1 MMTRSLFLLSLA
13 FCSVALTHAQVPPSS
28 SFNPRLE
35 TDTIHIGD
43 SDVLAE
49 VHGQVLMENKEG
61 KLVPAPTGVRIRSGA
76 WLLVRKGAWFV
87 IGTTTFG
94 PEHHGDRQVRFV
106 STARNAATT
115 RAPNLA
121 EANAEVH
128 ILQPSTQTEG
138 NCTLIQGSRGPIT
151 KCEKR

>member
-1 MMTRSLFLLSLA
+1 MNRSFFLFTLA
-13 FCSVALTHAQVPPSS
+13 LCTAALAHAQANPSS

-35 TDTIHIGD
+35 TDTVHIGD
-43 SDVLAE
+43 SDALVE

-61 KLVPAPTGVRIRSGA
+61 KLVPASPGIRIRSGA

-106 STARNAATT
+106 STARNPATA
-115 RAPNLA
+115 RVPNLA
-121 EANAEVH
+121 ETDAKVH
-128 ILQPSTQTEG
+128 VLQPPTQTEG
-138 NCTLIQGSRGPIT
+138 NCTLIQGSKGVVT

>member
-1 MMTRSLFLLSLA
+1 MMNRSFFLLSLA
-13 FCSVALTHAQVPPSS
+13 LCWVALTHAQVHRSS

-35 TDTIHIGD
+35 TDTIHVGD
-43 SDVLAE
+43 SDALAE

-61 KLVPAPTGVRIRSGA
+61 NLVPTPPGARIRPGT

-106 STARNAATT
+106 SNTKNPATT

-121 EANAEVH
+121 EADAQVQ
-128 ILQPSTQTEG
+128 ILQPMQTDG
-138 NCTLIQGSRGPIT
+138 NCMLIQGSRGT
-151 KCEKR
+151 VSRCEKQ

>member
-1 MMTRSLFLLSLA
+1 MMNRSLFLLPLA
-13 FCSVALTHAQVPPSS
+13 LCSVALTHCAVQPSS

-35 TDTIHIGD
+35 TDTVHIGD
-43 SDVLAE
+43 SAALAE
-49 VHGQVLMENKEG
+49 VHGHALMENKEG
-61 KLVPAPTGVRIRSGA
+61 KLVSAPSETRIHPGA
-76 WLLVRKGAWFV
+76 WLLVRKGASFA

-121 EANAEVH
+121 KANAQVH
-128 ILQPSTQTEG
+128 ILQPLTQTEG
-138 NCTLIQGSRGPIT
+138 NCTLIQGSRGAIT
-151 KCEKR
+151 KCENR